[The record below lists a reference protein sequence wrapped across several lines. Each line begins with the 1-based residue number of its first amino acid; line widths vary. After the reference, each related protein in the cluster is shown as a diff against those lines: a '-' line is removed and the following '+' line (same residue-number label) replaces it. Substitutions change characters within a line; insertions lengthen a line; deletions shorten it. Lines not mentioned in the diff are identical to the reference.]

1 MRCIC
6 SSNGRARISVLGEC
20 KMKLTII
27 ILLIFC
33 SLICYSACAVSE
45 NKTERIKDDEAQWE
59 WIKEYNKSQATIL

>member
-6 SSNGRARISVLGEC
+6 SSMGEHVLSVLGEC
-20 KMKLTII
+20 KMKLTVI

-59 WIKEYNKSQATIL
+59 WIKEYNKLQTTIS

>member
-1 MRCIC
+1 
-6 SSNGRARISVLGEC
+6 
-20 KMKLTII
+20 MKLTVI

-59 WIKEYNKSQATIL
+59 WIKEYNKLQATIS

>member
-1 MRCIC
+1 M
-6 SSNGRARISVLGEC
+6 GEHALSVLGEC

-33 SLICYSACAVSE
+33 SLICYSVCAVSE

-59 WIKEYNKSQATIL
+59 WIKEYNKLQTTIS